1 MYNKN
6 RRVQTY
12 SYLVPANQTSEAI
25 YFRNLFLAALAASL
39 LLMASG
45 LFIGTIG
52 IDDELTALS
61 TAFDGTGRGLW
72 VQHLVTLLL
81 PGRLGVTFA
90 PAAIGCGLYAISTAI
105 VVYLWG
111 PIKKKMGYISAALI
125 GGFPYFASMM
135 TFDVVQVAYPLGFVL
150 IASCLMPIFNSRK
163 LVTVGLSILAFA
175 IAFACYQGVSATFAA
190 AWASI
195 VGMRYLLTN
204 EKNVYLKELLRVVIP
219 RTIATVGIGSL
230 FYLLTVKISQVI
242 IPHAEWGEGYQV
254 KTSFFLS
261 DPTRLP
267 QIIDNATALFTGRSG
282 DLPYVTFVIL
292 ALGVF
297 AVCLSLIAEKGVA
310 WQIRVFAAPLF
321 VVSVVALPFW
331 MQLVQSMPLTPRSA
345 VGLGIFYGYI
355 FAALATRV
363 NRWAKYFLVGCAGVV
378 LVQFIF
384 TGNQMYYSQFLA
396 SQADQLTVAR
406 VSARIDAVVSQHH
419 LKNPVRTTF
428 IGSYTPANSQF
439 AKYSTIGS
447 SPLKWDNGNIVRQA
461 ALFEFYGV
469 DGIYIERDPSLR
481 EEITNQVVSKKIP
494 GWPDAGSVFL
504 YKGDLVVVNF
514 GNI

>member
-1 MYNKN
+1 M
-6 RRVQTY
+6 V
-12 SYLVPANQTSEAI
+12 

-45 LFIGTIG
+45 LFIGSVG
-52 IDDELTALS
+52 IDDELNALS
-61 TAFDGTGRGLW
+61 TTFDGTGRGLW
-72 VQHLVTLLL
+72 AQHLITLLL
-81 PGRLGVTFA
+81 PGQLGVTFA
-90 PAAIGCGLYAISTAI
+90 PVAIGCGLYAISTAI
-105 VVYLWG
+105 IVYLWG
-111 PIKKKMGYISAALI
+111 PIKREVGYISAALI

-135 TFDVVQVAYPLGFVL
+135 TFDAVQVAYPLGFVL
-150 IASCLMPIFNSRK
+150 IASCLLPIFNSRK
-163 LVTVGLSILAFA
+163 LATLGLSILAFA
-175 IAFACYQGVSATFAA
+175 FAFACYQGVSATFAA

-195 VGMRYLLTN
+195 VGMRYLWTN
-204 EKNVYLKELLRVVIP
+204 QKNVYFKELLRVVIP
-219 RTIATVGIGSL
+219 RTIATASIGSL
-230 FYLLTVKISQVI
+230 FYLLTVKISQAL

-267 QIIDNATALFTGRSG
+267 QIIDNATALFTGRTG

-292 ALGVF
+292 ALGVL
-297 AVCLSLIAEKGVA
+297 AMCLFLVAEKGVA
-310 WQIRVFAAPLF
+310 WQNRVFVAPLF
-321 VVSVVALPFW
+321 IASVVALPFW

-355 FAALATRV
+355 FAALAARA
-363 NRWAKYFLVGCAGVV
+363 NRWAKYVLVGCAGVV

-396 SQADQLTVAR
+396 SQADQLTITRVAT
-406 VSARIDAVVSQHH
+406 RIDSVASQHH

-428 IGSYTPANSQF
+428 IGGYIPANSQF
-439 AKYSTIGS
+439 AKYDTIGA

-469 DGIYIERDPSLR
+469 DGIYVERDPSLR
-481 EEITNQVVSKKIP
+481 EEIANHVVAQKIP
-494 GWPDAGSVFL
+494 GWPDPGSVFL